1 MDRQKEEFRVSAHSG
16 RESIHTEY
24 LEAARSSILCVSGE
38 VNWTTSNNLSSEIDD
53 CLLEQHP
60 NRLIV
65 DLNDVVRIDSAGIGA
80 LVGGLQEA
88 KKQHVQFTLCGLNPS
103 LRRLMQRTCL
113 DRVFEIRPSLEEALD
128 EAGAD

>member
-1 MDRQKEEFRVSAHSG
+1 MEGAQ
-16 RESIHTEY
+16 
-24 LEAARSSILCVSGE
+24 SSILCVSGE
-38 VNWTTSNNLSSEIDD
+38 VNWTTSDNLSSEIGD

-65 DLNDVVRIDSAGIGA
+65 DLNGVIRIDSAGLGA

-88 KKQHVQFTLCGLNPS
+88 RKRHVQFTLCGLNAS

-113 DRVFEIRPSLEEALD
+113 DRVFEIRPSVADALGDAEA
-128 EAGAD
+128 

>member
-1 MDRQKEEFRVSAHSG
+1 MDHQKQECRVSSHSC

-24 LEAARSSILCVSGE
+24 LEAERSSIVCVRGE
-38 VNWTTSNNLSSEIDD
+38 VNWTTSNDLSSEIDD
-53 CLLEQHP
+53 CLLGQHP

-65 DLNDVVRIDSAGIGA
+65 DLNGVVRIDSSGIGA

-113 DRVFEIRPSLEEALD
+113 DRVFEIRPSID
-128 EAGAD
+128 EVLRDGAGE